1 MAIRRNPGFL
11 RRNDR
16 CVCGSGK
23 KFKSCCSP
31 DAPDNRPRV
40 HVHRPAFAD
49 TGERPVRWLITDGT
63 TTKFFAD
70 KDNRALVFKDQAEA
84 IAIATLEEFRDQDPG
99 EINVAGV
106 GETKWQHLQNKIP
119 FVEIESIEQA
129 VALVRERIEWGKAGE
144 LTESQPLDLNNE
156 KGNSEEVGESPAL
169 GEIQAG
175 QEGPQG

>member
-16 CVCGSGK
+16 CICGSGK

-31 DAPDNRPRV
+31 DAPDDRSRV

-49 TGERPVRWLITDGT
+49 TGERPVRWVITDGT

-70 KDNRALVFKDQAEA
+70 KDNRALIFKDQAEA

-129 VALVRERIEWGKAGE
+129 AALVRDRIEMGKAGE
-144 LTESQPLDLNNE
+144 LPENPPLDLSDQQNDQA
-156 KGNSEEVGESPAL
+156 SEEDSNRV
-169 GEIQAG
+169 
-175 QEGPQG
+175 

>member
-1 MAIRRNPGFL
+1 MAIRRNSSFL

-31 DAPDNRPRV
+31 DAPDNRSRV

-49 TGERPVRWLITDGT
+49 TGERPVRWVITDNT

-84 IAIATLEEFRDQDPG
+84 IAVATLEEFRDQDPG

-106 GETKWQHLQNKIP
+106 GETKWQHLQTKIP

-129 VALVRERIEWGKAGE
+129 VALVRERIELA
-144 LTESQPLDLNNE
+144 QPQ
-156 KGNSEEVGESPAL
+156 NSETNEERNSQEVGEGPAL
-169 GEIQAG
+169 GEVQAG
-175 QEGPQG
+175 QEGAQG